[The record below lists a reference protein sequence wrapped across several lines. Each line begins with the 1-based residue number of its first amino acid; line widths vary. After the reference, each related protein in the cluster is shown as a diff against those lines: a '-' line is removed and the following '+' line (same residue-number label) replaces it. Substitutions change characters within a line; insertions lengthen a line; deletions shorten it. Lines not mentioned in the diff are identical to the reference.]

1 MQRLLN
7 NKLRNLPSEKGKGLA
22 GSAIFHLAVF
32 ILMILLAFSVPEPPE
47 TEQGILVNFGT
58 DETGSGLIEPSEPAM
73 AQSAPLPS
81 QTINTPS
88 EDEPLLTQD
97 AEDAPEV
104 KKVDPEAEKRKLEK
118 IEADRR
124 TRELAEA
131 ERLRKEQ
138 EEAERQR
145 IEAEQQRLSNIMDR
159 TKNALANSK
168 NAGTSSASEGVTGGS
183 GNQGVPTGSPDSK
196 VRGTGTGLGDSGIS
210 YDLAGRG
217 VQKLPSP
224 NYDSQ
229 EEGRVI
235 VEVFVDREGKVIRAT
250 AGIKGSTTLNDYL
263 LKTAR
268 DAAMQTRFEA
278 APNANET
285 QRGTITYNF
294 ILK

>member
-1 MQRLLN
+1 
-7 NKLRNLPSEKGKGLA
+7 
-22 GSAIFHLAVF
+22 
-32 ILMILLAFSVPEPPE
+32 MILLAFSVPDPPE
-47 TEQGILVNFGT
+47 TEEGILVNFGT
-58 DETGSGLIEPSEPAM
+58 DETGSGLIEPSESAM
-73 AQSAPLPS
+73 PESAPLIPQS
-81 QTINTPS
+81 NITPA

-97 AEDAPEV
+97 DEEAPEV
-104 KKVDPEAEKRKLEK
+104 KKVDPEAEKRRLEQ

-131 ERLRKEQ
+131 ERIRREQ
-138 EEAERQR
+138 EEAERR
-145 IEAEQQRLSNIMDR
+145 RVEAEQQRLSDIMNK
-159 TKNALANSK
+159 TKNALTNSR
-168 NAGTSSASEGVTGGS
+168 NAGTSSTSEGATGGA

-263 LKTAR
+263 LRIAR
-268 DAAMQTRFEA
+268 EAAMQTRFEA
-278 APNANET
+278 DPEANET